1 MEYKIV
7 DLDKVKAP
15 PKDGSILC
23 ADENGK
29 LYLAK
34 IIYPNENDDPNIVCS
49 LLLSEFKGVDY
60 E

>member
-1 MEYKIV
+1 MKYKIV

-15 PKDGSILC
+15 TEDGSVLC
-23 ADENGK
+23 ADESGK

-34 IIYPNENDDPNIVCS
+34 IIYPNENDDSNIICS
-49 LLLSEFKGVDY
+49 LLLSEFK